1 VHLAGV
7 EGLADGPD
15 WSGVM
20 AAIAQQ
26 RDREAFARL
35 FDHFTPRLE
44 SYLQKLGADAVSAE
58 EIAQDAMLTVWRKA
72 DLFDPQKSSLAT
84 WIYRIARNRRI
95 DLGRRDRMTYL
106 DPQEDMFTSVVDETV
121 GQDMLLEGAEREDL
135 VREAMKELP
144 EEQVSLLR
152 LAFYQGRSHS
162 QIAEDTGLP
171 LGTVK
176 SRIRL
181 AFTRLRRTLER
192 NGVVSAG

>member
-1 VHLAGV
+1 LK
-7 EGLADGPD
+7 DGPD

-20 AAIAQQ
+20 KAIAQE
-26 RDREAFARL
+26 RDRAAFAQV

-44 SYLQKLGADAVSAE
+44 AYLQKLGVDPIGAQ

-72 DLFDPQKSSLAT
+72 GLFDPSKSSLAT
-84 WIYRIARNRRI
+84 WVYRIARNRRI
-95 DLGRRDRMTYL
+95 DVARRDRMTYL
-106 DPQEDMFTSVVDETV
+106 DPMEDTFTNVVDESI
-121 GQDMLLEGAEREDL
+121 GQDSAMEGAEREDF
-135 VREAMKELP
+135 VREAMKQLP

-152 LAFYQGRSHS
+152 MAFYQGQSHS
-162 QIAEDTGLP
+162 QIAEETGLP

-181 AFTRLRRTLER
+181 AFTRLRRALER